1 LLKMPD
7 GLKYL
12 LSPDDNAREKVVVIL
27 ENKETSLFHWE
38 FVFHLVKRFNT
49 EEMTESSAKGS
60 SKTHVLHLILNAVN
74 KDTLDFSSHL
84 TYVYDDLEVQI
95 DDLYQRLM
103 ANRRQ
108 EEHRDARHI
117 AVIDD
122 LSLLSL
128 LSATRDGSRLSKFL
142 RLICR
147 QFDRTFVFGNSSTL
161 TNQEIS
167 RLYEVGTAVAV
178 LGKHQDERSYRTKTS
193 EPLTMVCD
201 LLKLRN
207 EKRAS
212 HEQTRFQVC
221 NGEIIELKESS
232 VAAPTS
238 DHHTDILK
246 NLTTF
251 KLTVEDNEKE
261 TRSKLYLPYFNA
273 QKKEFDTE
281 LDYQEYDDEDEEV

>member
-1 LLKMPD
+1 MPD

-12 LSPDDNAREKVVVIL
+12 LSPDDNTREKVVVVL
-27 ENKETSLFHWE
+27 KNRETSLFHWE
-38 FVFHLVKRFNT
+38 FVSHLVKRFNK
-49 EEMTESSAKGS
+49 EESSESSAKGC
-60 SKTHVLHLILNAVN
+60 KTHVLHVILHAID

-84 TYVYDDLEVQI
+84 THVYDDLDVQI
-95 DDLYQRLM
+95 DDLSRRLM
-103 ANRRQ
+103 ANRQQ
-108 EEHRDARHI
+108 EEHVDARHI
-117 AVIDD
+117 VIIED

-128 LSATRDGSRLSKFL
+128 LSALRDSSRLSKFL

-147 QFDRTFVFGNSSTL
+147 NFDRTFVFGNSSTL

-167 RLYEVGTAVAV
+167 SLYEIGTAVAV
-178 LGKHQDERSYRTKTS
+178 LGKHHQEERNYRTKAS

-207 EKRAS
+207 EKRVS
-212 HEQTRFQVC
+212 HEQTKFQVL
-221 NGEIIELKESS
+221 NGEIVELKESLVS
-232 VAAPTS
+232 APPS
-238 DHHTDILK
+238 DHQTDVLK

-273 QKKEFDTE
+273 QKEELDTE